1 MKAKRVKKLDPEA
14 PLAENAARIVR
25 VRLSELRSFGPKA
38 LDPERSRDQHDMRI
52 AAKRLRYVLEVTAET
67 CFGPYAETA
76 LKRTKDLQDLLGEIH
91 DRDVQVPMLAEHLE
105 TLRERGDEAARR
117 LVAQEQRA
125 RANGAAASEATYR
138 SFRRRLDAWSRADQ
152 RPGIEALLARRRRE
166 RDALYARFLGE
177 WARLR
182 EDGFRGRLEGV
193 LGI

>member
-1 MKAKRVKKLDPEA
+1 MKAKRVRGLEPDM
-14 PLAENAARIVR
+14 PLADAAERIVR
-25 VRLSELRSFGPKA
+25 VRLGELCDLAAQSQT
-38 LDPERSRDQHDMRI
+38 PEAVRQLHDTRI
-52 AAKRLRYVLEVTAET
+52 AAKRLRYVLEITAP
-67 CFGPYAETA
+67 CFGPYAPSAT
-76 LKRTKDLQDLLGEIH
+76 KRAKEIQDLLGEIH